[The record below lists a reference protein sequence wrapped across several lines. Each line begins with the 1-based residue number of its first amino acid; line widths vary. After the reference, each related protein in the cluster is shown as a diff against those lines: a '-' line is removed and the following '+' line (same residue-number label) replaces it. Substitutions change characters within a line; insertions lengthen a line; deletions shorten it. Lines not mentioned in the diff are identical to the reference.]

1 MNETVKNIDIDFQV
15 LENRDPRYLV
25 IYDISE
31 WAHIEDKPAII
42 EITPP
47 RFSETK
53 TQYIDKRVINMFTS
67 VSLGLSDVREEK
79 RYLPDGVYKITI
91 KGSPDKFFETRYHL
105 KTDNLRLELDK
116 ILMKVNF
123 SCSVNRVDTELVKRI
138 KRVELYIK
146 GAEANV
152 RHDNICEATTLL
164 QNAQRDVD
172 RLKTCKTCV

>member
-47 RFSETK
+47 GFSEPITH
-53 TQYIDKRVINMFTS
+53 YLDKRVINMFTS

-79 RYLPDGVYKITI
+79 RYLPDGV
-91 KGSPDKFFETRYHL
+91 E
-105 KTDNLRLELDK
+105 
-116 ILMKVNF
+116 
-123 SCSVNRVDTELVKRI
+123 
-138 KRVELYIK
+138 
-146 GAEANV
+146 
-152 RHDNICEATTLL
+152 
-164 QNAQRDVD
+164 D
-172 RLKTCKTCV
+172 R